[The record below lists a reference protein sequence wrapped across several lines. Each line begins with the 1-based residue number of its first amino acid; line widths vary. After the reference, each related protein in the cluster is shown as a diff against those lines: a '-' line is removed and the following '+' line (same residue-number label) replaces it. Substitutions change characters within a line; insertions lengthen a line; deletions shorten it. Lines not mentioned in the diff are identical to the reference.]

1 MRTETPV
8 QIKLADYTPYPF
20 AIDQVEMAF
29 DLAPSATKVRT
40 KMQVRRLS
48 AGDLVLDGLQ
58 MTLDS
63 ITLDGAELAADAY
76 MVANHSLPKRSA
88 PDAYPVGA
96 SVRNVR
102 ASAFAASHI
111 GPTVRT

>member
-29 DLAPSATKVRT
+29 DLEPSATKVRT

-48 AGDLVLDGLQ
+48 GQRV
-58 MTLDS
+58 S
-63 ITLDGAELAADAY
+63 
-76 MVANHSLPKRSA
+76 
-88 PDAYPVGA
+88 PDT
-96 SVRNVR
+96 RMQ
-102 ASAFAASHI
+102 
-111 GPTVRT
+111 